1 MSIPVSVAGHILP
14 LEDCEGDLS
23 AFVSG
28 ETVTASPETGLE
40 HVRFGRQSVR
50 LDYDAAQN
58 GTAALSVNLPI
69 ADGERRLDLW
79 VYGDGSGNSLD
90 RQRDG
95 GQRRGSRGGA
105 RGPHRAGLHRWK
117 KVSVELPQGAAALS
131 GLNIIYGGG
140 AQSQGAIWVDQL
152 TTANQQM
159 EDTAAPDVTVKVSG
173 SRLPP
178 PSPTM
183 WIRPFMP
190 KTWRSPMTARPLEMT
205 WNESANS
212 P

>member
-1 MSIPVSVAGHILP
+1 MLFRSVFTAGSEGAGGTLTVSAGGKSVSIPVSVAGHILP

-79 VYGDGSGNSLD
+79 VYGDGSGNSLTASVTV
-90 RQRDG
+90 
-95 GQRRGSRGGA
+95 GSGEGA
-105 RGPHRAGLHRWK
+105 AVEPVVLTGLDFTGWK

-159 EDTAAPDVTVKVSG
+159 EDTAAS
-173 SRLPP
+173 
-178 PSPTM
+178 
-183 WIRPFMP
+183 
-190 KTWRSPMTARPLEMT
+190 
-205 WNESANS
+205 
-212 P
+212 